1 MRACPKCNGYG
12 RTDSERCV
20 PCDGTGRRLELLPAE
35 KASSREPTTFS
46 PTRQGAAAEH
56 PGGISTTSYAPL
68 CYSYW
73 SWRKELAFLGYAAII
88 FIAVVRTFGIAW
100 TIIGTSVTLVILPLS
115 WSERLT
121 AFAWQLITPHLLRS
135 GMYQA
140 RIQNRDGRQPVIIR
154 ITSEPF
160 GERLR
165 LWCPA
170 GTSAEDLYAARG
182 ILRAACRAADVK
194 VTRDQQRSHIV
205 TLDVIRRPHQTG
217 PADGGRGTTRCG
229 LQ

>member
-1 MRACPKCNGYG
+1 MN
-12 RTDSERCV
+12 
-20 PCDGTGRRLELLPAE
+20 RRRSHQRGKAQPLNTPAE
-35 KASSREPTTFS
+35 FPRRRT
-46 PTRQGAAAEH
+46 
-56 PGGISTTSYAPL
+56 PL
-68 CYSYW
+68 SALIW